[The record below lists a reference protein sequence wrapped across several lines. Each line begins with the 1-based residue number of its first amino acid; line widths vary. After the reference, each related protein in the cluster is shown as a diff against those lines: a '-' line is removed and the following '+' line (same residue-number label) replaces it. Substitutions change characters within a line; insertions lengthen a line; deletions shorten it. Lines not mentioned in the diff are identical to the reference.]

1 MSKQKEATLKV
12 EKASVGSMT
21 AEDRAKEIAA
31 LNTEIDARNREMET
45 KLYIVEGGAETG
57 EKLLKFVSEEAQ
69 WKFTEAIGV
78 VEMTKEIEDATEN
91 AKSGKQL
98 FLRVLP
104 LEALWF
110 FINKVEGVGLEKAK
124 YYSTNL
130 LKPIGDAL
138 ARVKADRDAI
148 NELMMRQGS
157 LEAGADFEQE
167 VAPENNN

>member
-1 MSKQKEATLKV
+1 MAKQKEATLKV
-12 EKASVGSMT
+12 EKTSVREMS
-21 AEDRAKEIAA
+21 AEDRAKEVAK
-31 LNTEIDARNREMET
+31 LQEEVDARNREMET
-45 KLYIVEGGAETG
+45 KLYIVEGGSETG
-57 EKLLKFVSEEAQ
+57 EKLLKFVTEEAQ

-78 VEMTKEIEDATEN
+78 VEMTKEIEDAVAN
-91 AKSGKQL
+91 AKGGKQL

-110 FINKVEGVGLEKAK
+110 FINKVEGVGLEKAR
-124 YYSTNL
+124 YYAANL

-157 LEAGADFEQE
+157 LEVGADFEEE
-167 VAPENNN
+167 VKSEK

>member
-1 MSKQKEATLKV
+1 MAKQKEATLKV
-12 EKASVGSMT
+12 EKTSVREMS
-21 AEDRAKEIAA
+21 AEDRAKEVAK
-31 LNTEIDARNREMET
+31 LQEEVDARNREMET

-57 EKLLKFVSEEAQ
+57 EKFLKFVTEEAQ

-78 VEMTKEIEDATEN
+78 VEMTKEIEDAVAN
-91 AKSGKQL
+91 AKGGKQL

-124 YYSTNL
+124 YYANNL
-130 LKPIGDAL
+130 LKPVGDAL

-148 NELMMRQGS
+148 NELMMHQGS
-157 LEAGADFEQE
+157 LEAGADFEAE
-167 VAPENNN
+167 VAPKN

>member
-1 MSKQKEATLKV
+1 MAKTKEATLKV
-12 EKASVGSMT
+12 ERSSVREMG
-21 AEDRAKEIAA
+21 AEDRAKEIQAIQ
-31 LNTEIDARNREMET
+31 EEVEARNREMET

-57 EKLLKFVSEEAQ
+57 EKLLKFVTEEAQ

-78 VEMTKEIEDATEN
+78 VEMTKEIEDAVAN
-91 AKSGKQL
+91 AKGGKQL

-130 LKPIGDAL
+130 LKPVGDAL
-138 ARVKADRDAI
+138 GRIKADRDAI

-157 LEAGADFEQE
+157 LEAGADFEQD
-167 VAPENNN
+167 VTSKN

>member
-1 MSKQKEATLKV
+1 MAKQKEATLKV
-12 EKASVGSMT
+12 EKTSVREMS
-21 AEDRAKEIAA
+21 AEDRAKEVAK
-31 LNTEIDARNREMET
+31 LQEEIDSRNREMET
-45 KLYIVEGGAETG
+45 KLYIVEGGAEAG
-57 EKLLKFVSEEAQ
+57 EKFLKFVTEESQ

-78 VEMTKEIEDATEN
+78 VEMTKEIEDAVAN
-91 AKSGKQL
+91 AKGGKQL

-124 YYSTNL
+124 YYANNL

-157 LEAGADFEQE
+157 LEAGADFEAE
-167 VAPENNN
+167 VTSEK

>member
-1 MSKQKEATLKV
+1 MSKKEATLRV
-12 EKASVGSMT
+12 EKSSVATMS

-31 LNTEIDARNREMET
+31 LGAEIETRNREMET

-57 EKLLKFVSEEAQ
+57 ENLLKFVSEKAQ

-78 VEMTKEIEDATEN
+78 VEMTKEIEDAAAN
-91 AKSGKQL
+91 AKGGKQL

-110 FINKVEGVGLEKAK
+110 FINKVEGVGLEEAK

-130 LKPIGDAL
+130 LKPVGDAL

-157 LEAGADFEQE
+157 LEAGADFEAE
-167 VAPENNN
+167 VQPAESN

>member
-1 MSKQKEATLKV
+1 MAKQKEATLKV
-12 EKASVGSMT
+12 EKGSVREMS
-21 AEDRAKEIAA
+21 AEDRAKEVAK
-31 LNTEIDARNREMET
+31 LQEEVDARNREMET
-45 KLYIVEGGAETG
+45 KLYIVEGGFETG
-57 EKLLKFVSEEAQ
+57 EKLLKFVTEEAQ

-78 VEMTKEIEDATEN
+78 VEMTKEIEDATAN
-91 AKSGKQL
+91 AKGGKQL

-124 YYSTNL
+124 YYATNL

-157 LEAGADFEQE
+157 LEVGADFEAE
-167 VAPENNN
+167 VSTQK

>member
-1 MSKQKEATLKV
+1 MAKQKEATLKV
-12 EKASVGSMT
+12 EKSSVHAMS
-21 AEDRAKEIAA
+21 ADDRAKEIEA
-31 LNTEIDARNREMET
+31 LQGEIDTRNREMET
-45 KLYIVEGGAETG
+45 KLYIVEGGAEVG
-57 EKLLKFVSEEAQ
+57 EKLLKFVTEEAQ

-78 VEMTKEIEDATEN
+78 VEMTKEIEDAVANT
-91 AKSGKQL
+91 KGGKQL

-124 YYSTNL
+124 YYATNL
-130 LKPIGDAL
+130 LKPVGDAL

-157 LEAGADFEQE
+157 LEVGADFEEE
-167 VAPENNN
+167 VKSEN

>member
-1 MSKQKEATLKV
+1 MSNKKEATLKV
-12 EKASVGSMT
+12 EKASVSSMT

-31 LNTEIDARNREMET
+31 LQTEIETRNREMET
-45 KLYIVEGGAETG
+45 KLYIVEGGSETG
-57 EKLLKFVSEEAQ
+57 EKLLKFVTEEAQ

-78 VEMTKEIEDATEN
+78 VEMTKEIEDATAN
-91 AKSGKQL
+91 AKGGKQL

-124 YYSTNL
+124 YYAMNL
-130 LKPIGDAL
+130 LKPVGDAL

-157 LEAGADFEQE
+157 LEAGTDFE
-167 VAPENNN
+167 NIS